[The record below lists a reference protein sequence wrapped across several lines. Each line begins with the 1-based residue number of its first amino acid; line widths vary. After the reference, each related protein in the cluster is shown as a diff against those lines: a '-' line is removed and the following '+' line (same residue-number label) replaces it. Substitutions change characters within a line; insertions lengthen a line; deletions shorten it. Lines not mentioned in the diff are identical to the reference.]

1 MCTSD
6 TKIRF
11 IIKIQYKH
19 LSTPRLSNASI
30 SIEFN
35 SHAGICRNTSLLHE
49 SITKLGHPDRECQRC
64 IGRKDLKAETR
75 EAEETSP
82 GLVPW

>member
-11 IIKIQYKH
+11 IIKIQYKQIFA
-19 LSTPRLSNASI
+19 PRLSNASI
-30 SIEFN
+30 SLEFN
-35 SHAGICRNTSLLHE
+35 SNSGICRNTSLLHE
-49 SITKLGHPDRECQRC
+49 RIAKLGHPDRECQQC
-64 IGRKDLKAETR
+64 IGRRDLKAETR